1 MTRLLAFLGGQLAAF
16 FIQNFQMFRYFVQCL
31 AEMGHIYLYRRQIIA
46 QCYAIGVGSLPLVC
60 LISAFSGMA
69 VAIQTA
75 YQMEAYVPDYMV
87 GALIVRS
94 VILVLSPILMG
105 LVLAGRVG
113 AGVASEIGTMK
124 VSEQVDALTSLAV
137 DPVGYLMLPRV
148 IAGLIMVPI
157 LVIYSFLVSIA
168 CGFVMSIIKMNITP
182 TDLIKGMK
190 LYFETY
196 DIFVGLVKSAVYGGL
211 LTFMGAY
218 MGLCTQGGAQGV
230 GRSATAAVVVASALV
245 LILDYFLT
253 HALLY

>member
-1 MTRLLAFLGGQLAAF
+1 MTRFLASLGAKLAVF
-16 FIQNFQMFRYFVQCL
+16 FIEIFNMYRYLIQCL
-31 AEMGHIYLYRRQIIA
+31 SELRHLYLYRHQVVA

-69 VAIQTA
+69 VAIQMA

-87 GALIVRS
+87 GSIVVRS
-94 VILVLSPILMG
+94 VVLVLSPILIG

-113 AGVASEIGTMK
+113 AGIASELGTMK
-124 VSEQVDALTSLAV
+124 VSEQVDALTSMAV

-148 IAGLIMVPI
+148 LAGLLMIPI
-157 LVIYSFLVSIA
+157 LVVFSSFVSISA
-168 CGFVMSIIKMNITP
+168 GFVMSVIKMNITVA
-182 TDLIKGMK
+182 DFIKGMK
-190 LYFETY
+190 LDFMVY
-196 DIFVGLVKSAVYGGL
+196 DVFVGLVKATVYGGM

-218 MGLCTQGGAQGV
+218 TGLQTEGGAQGV
-230 GRSATAAVVVASALV
+230 GKAATSAVVVSSALI

>member
-1 MTRLLAFLGGQLAAF
+1 MTRLFAFLGGQLAEF
-16 FIQNFQMFRYFVQCL
+16 FIQNFQMFRHFVQCL
-31 AEMGHIYLYRRQIIA
+31 AELWHIYLYRQQILA
-46 QCYAIGVGSLPLVC
+46 QCYTIGVGSLSLVC

-75 YQMEAYVPDYMV
+75 YQMEEYVPDYMV

-113 AGVASEIGTMK
+113 AGVASEVGTMK

-148 IAGLIMVPI
+148 VAGVFMLPV
-157 LVIYSFLVSIA
+157 LVVYSFLVAIA
-168 CGFVMSIIKMNITP
+168 CGFVMSIIRMDITP
-182 TDLIKGMK
+182 SDLIKGMK
-190 LYFETY
+190 LYFQLY
-196 DIFVGLVKSAVYGGL
+196 DVFVGLVKSAVYGGL
-211 LTFMGAY
+211 LAFMGAY

-230 GRSATAAVVVASALV
+230 GRAATAAVVVSSALI

-253 HALLY
+253 HALL